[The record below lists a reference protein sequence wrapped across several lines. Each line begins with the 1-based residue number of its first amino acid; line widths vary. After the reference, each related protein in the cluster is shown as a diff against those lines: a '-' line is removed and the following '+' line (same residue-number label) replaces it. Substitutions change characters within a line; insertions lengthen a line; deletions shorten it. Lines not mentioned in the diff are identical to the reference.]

1 MALPYELPRRRVT
14 ALLFLWWDIRLQR
27 ILFQAAFAAVVLTV
41 GYILFTNLDR
51 RLDETGLDLFP
62 FVAVDTSFPFVHLKE
77 DFLGQRAG
85 FSVDD
90 RSFGFDY
97 SANDSYVRAFQA
109 GLLNTIQISFI
120 GIILATT
127 LGIFAGVARL
137 STNWL
142 VSHVALVYV
151 ETFRNVPLLVQ
162 LIFWYLAV
170 FLKAP
175 RLSDSL
181 DLFGLAF
188 LSNRSVAIP
197 AIGAQ
202 GLVWVWLLVLAG
214 GVVAARVV
222 HNRRRR
228 HQDATGHPSYPL
240 SYAIGTF
247 LLIAAAGF
255 LLTGAPLTVDV
266 PERGQTAYAGG
277 WQMTPEYAALL
288 TGLVLYTGAFIA
300 EIVRGSILAIPKA
313 QTEASA
319 ALGLNPFQR
328 LRYVI
333 LPQALRIIIPPL
345 TNQYLNLTKNSS
357 LAVAVAFKDFFD
369 VARVSINQTGQA
381 VPIITLVMLTYLVM
395 SLTIS
400 LVMNLLNSRL
410 KWGSR

>member
-1 MALPYELPRRRVT
+1 MADLI
-14 ALLFLWWDIRLQR
+14 FLWWDIRLQR
-27 ILFQAAFAAVVLTV
+27 ILFQAAFAAVVVTI
-41 GYILFTNLDR
+41 GYILFSNLDR
-51 RLDETGLDLFP
+51 RLDQLGLDLFP
-62 FVAVDTSFPFVHLKE
+62 FVVVDGSFPFVDISE
-77 DFLGQRAG
+77 DFLSQRAG
-85 FSVDD
+85 FSIDD

-97 SANDSYVRAFQA
+97 TSNHSYLRAFQA
-109 GLLNTIQISFI
+109 GLLNTIQVSLI
-120 GIILATT
+120 GILLATAV
-127 LGIFAGVARL
+127 GIIAGVARL

-170 FLKAP
+170 FVKAP
-175 RLSDSL
+175 RIADSL
-181 DLFGLAF
+181 DLFGIAF
-188 LSNRSVAIP
+188 LSNRAVAIP
-197 AIGAQ
+197 SVGAQ
-202 GLVWVWLLVLAG
+202 GLVWIWLLILVGGLIAG
-214 GVVAARVV
+214 RIVE
-222 HNRRRR
+222 RRRMKR
-228 HQDATGHPSYPL
+228 QETTGLPSYPAAW
-240 SYAIGTF
+240 AIGTF
-247 LLIAAAGF
+247 LLIAAGGF
-255 LLTGAPLTVDV
+255 LVTGLPLTFDA

-300 EIVRGSILAIPKA
+300 ETVRGSILAIPRA
-313 QTEASA
+313 QPEAAA

-357 LAVAVAFKDFFD
+357 LAIAVAFTDLFR
-369 VARVSINQTGQA
+369 VASVSINQTGQT
-381 VPIITLVMLTYLVM
+381 VPIITLVMLTYLTM

-410 KWGSR
+410 KWGTR